1 MIFFTIVPLILLFLY
16 DYEKMENRAEE
27 QKQSNLIKLN
37 KQLEE
42 CSQGG
47 KNECSLLRDKIKLE
61 EEKKPLMF
69 SLFLIWVSESLGTF
83 FDNFGIYNIFISIL
97 IIIIIIGTIIN

>member
-1 MIFFTIVPLILLFLY
+1 MLS
-16 DYEKMENRAEE
+16 R
-27 QKQSNLIKLN
+27 
-37 KQLEE
+37 
-42 CSQGG
+42 G

-83 FDNFGIYNIFISIL
+83 FDNFGIYNIPVCVCPVISSFTL
-97 IIIIIIGTIIN
+97 VFPSNERKPLVSAWPTVST

>member
-97 IIIIIIGTIIN
+97 IIILIATIIN

>member
-1 MIFFTIVPLILLFLY
+1 M
-16 DYEKMENRAEE
+16 
-27 QKQSNLIKLN
+27 IKLN

-69 SLFLIWVSESLGTF
+69 SLLLIWVSESLGTF
-83 FDNFGIYNIFISIL
+83 FDNSKLYGEKIALF
-97 IIIIIIGTIIN
+97 